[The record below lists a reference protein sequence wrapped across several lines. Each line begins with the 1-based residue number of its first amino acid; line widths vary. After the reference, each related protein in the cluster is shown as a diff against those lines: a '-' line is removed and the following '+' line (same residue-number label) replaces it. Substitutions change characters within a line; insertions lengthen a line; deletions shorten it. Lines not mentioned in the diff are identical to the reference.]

1 MEVIER
7 RFQAS
12 NYGRRSNIRTR
23 EAGTNVSL
31 THVTTE
37 TRFSNVFHYE
47 AEYKVL
53 ICKIHKRAMRGLNK
67 HLHDAHGIIKLK
79 DRQPFMDYYARY
91 ALAKPKD
98 VAIPPTKGPPFKAL
112 GEPNLAYKC
121 TDCSHISI
129 SCKAMRGHCNKR
141 HQWHYSE
148 DTPINWGEVRVQ
160 SFFEGFNQ
168 KYFIVED

>member
-1 MEVIER
+1 
-7 RFQAS
+7 
-12 NYGRRSNIRTR
+12 
-23 EAGTNVSL
+23 
-31 THVTTE
+31 
-37 TRFSNVFHYE
+37 
-47 AEYKVL
+47 
-53 ICKIHKRAMRGLNK
+53 
-67 HLHDAHGIIKLK
+67 
-79 DRQPFMDYYARY
+79 MDYYARY
-91 ALAKPKD
+91 ALDKPKD

-129 SCKAMRGHCNKR
+129 SRKAMRGHCNNK